1 MASCENYFLCTLPVV
16 RRPISANSRLNFLL
30 LLLKRIFSDNY
41 YISIFLK
48 HSIIKLRAKRI
59 KLNLLFNLS
68 YLNSN
73 FALSL
78 EYLNPALNNP
88 VLYAYMTWHAKEQ
101 AYSVLVKS
109 SQWYIINAAFWLVAL
124 LLSYML

>member
-1 MASCENYFLCTLPVV
+1 MASCKNDFLCTLPVV

-59 KLNLLFNLS
+59 KLNLLFKLS

-88 VLYAYMTWHAKEQ
+88 VLYPYMTWYAKEQ
-101 AYSVLVKS
+101 AYSVLV
-109 SQWYIINAAFWLVAL
+109 
-124 LLSYML
+124 

>member
-1 MASCENYFLCTLPVV
+1 M
-16 RRPISANSRLNFLL
+16 
-30 LLLKRIFSDNY
+30 
-41 YISIFLK
+41 
-48 HSIIKLRAKRI
+48 

-88 VLYAYMTWHAKEQ
+88 VLYPYMTWHAKEQ

-109 SQWYIINAAFWLVAL
+109 SQWSIINAAFWLVAL
-124 LLSYML
+124 LLSYMLWPTSKRKAPALKSKTVAAE